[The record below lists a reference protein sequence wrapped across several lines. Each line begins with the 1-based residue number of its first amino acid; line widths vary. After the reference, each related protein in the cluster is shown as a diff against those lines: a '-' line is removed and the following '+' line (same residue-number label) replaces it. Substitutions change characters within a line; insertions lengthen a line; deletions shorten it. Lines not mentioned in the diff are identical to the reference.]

1 MKRYMWKKTNFS
13 NGQKFQID
21 IFNEIGNIHKNDKS
35 RNNQNNLNYNF
46 DKNKIKSKEFIE
58 NKEDDIEYD
67 DLPFTMALKLEK
79 RNIFYIF
86 RKKITE
92 KIKIFDIFVN
102 RRIKEIIL
110 SEYILYLL
118 IDLTFNALLYS
129 DKIV

>member
-1 MKRYMWKKTNFS
+1 
-13 NGQKFQID
+13 
-21 IFNEIGNIHKNDKS
+21 
-35 RNNQNNLNYNF
+35 
-46 DKNKIKSKEFIE
+46 
-58 NKEDDIEYD
+58 
-67 DLPFTMALKLEK
+67 MALKLEK

>member
-1 MKRYMWKKTNFS
+1 
-13 NGQKFQID
+13 
-21 IFNEIGNIHKNDKS
+21 
-35 RNNQNNLNYNF
+35 
-46 DKNKIKSKEFIE
+46 
-58 NKEDDIEYD
+58 
-67 DLPFTMALKLEK
+67 MALKLEK

-129 DKIV
+129 DKIVSHKIQNNGQLDFIIVIISNKIYILSSIIKFSIIKQLF